1 MFIFQWINKQKEETD
16 KISFK
21 PIHRGER
28 WSIDRFFFSL
38 FVCKNQSRTMI
49 FFWQRGRGA
58 LFRNNCTEWFIDT
71 RWKTRQRKSVGIYH
85 SDLMLFSFRPT
96 WFRCIEMIQVPRWI
110 FYLAKDR
117 IMDLADF
124 IDSIFAI
131 TMDGKKLPTLVKNEL
146 KPGKVHKVRKWQFRW
161 KMKVRLISRGNV
173 SGFR

>member
-1 MFIFQWINKQKEETD
+1 MFKDTMFIFQWINKQKEETD

-21 PIHRGER
+21 PIHRRER

-96 WFRCIEMIQVPRWI
+96 WFRCIFRNDPSSAMNILLGKRSDNGSRALYR
-110 FYLAKDR
+110 FYLRDH
-117 IMDLADF
+117 
-124 IDSIFAI
+124 
-131 TMDGKKLPTLVKNEL
+131 DGWEEVANACQEWIET
-146 KPGKVHKVRKWQFRW
+146 RQ
-161 KMKVRLISRGNV
+161 ST
-173 SGFR
+173 